1 MCRFANVF
9 CQFFGEK
16 VVAFDS
22 NFGHLHKQKRMR
34 VKLVFKKNA
43 NCLPKGW
50 PKSPNQL
57 L

>member
-9 CQFFGEK
+9 CQFFGAK

-50 PKSPNQL
+50 PKSPN
-57 L
+57 